1 MKATQ
6 PGAAGLDAGERG
18 GVHAHSCVRVSVCMR
33 VSQLY
38 LQGPSHTPR
47 CLFEE
52 NSACGCRVK

>member
-1 MKATQ
+1 MQ
-6 PGAAGLDAGERG
+6 ESEG
-18 GVHAHSCVRVSVCMR
+18 GVRAHSCVRVSACMR